1 MGAIR
6 PIAVKLDQDLRDR
19 LQHLA
24 EARDRST
31 HWLLRKAIEQFV
43 EQEEKR
49 EALRQDALNAW
60 AEYQETGLH
69 VTHDEADAWLA
80 RLEAGDAAKAPECH
94 E

>member
-6 PIAVKLDQDLRDR
+6 PIAVKLDQDLRER

-31 HWLLRKAIEQFV
+31 HWLMRKAIEQFV

-80 RLEAGDAAKAPECH
+80 RLEAGEEAKAPECH
-94 E
+94 A

>member
-31 HWLLRKAIEQFV
+31 HWLMRKAIEQFV

-49 EALRQDALNAW
+49 EALRQAALKAW

>member
-6 PIAVKLDQDLRDR
+6 PIAVKLDQDMRDR

-80 RLEAGDAAKAPECH
+80 RLEAGEEAKAPECH

>member
-49 EALRQDALNAW
+49 EALRRDALNAW

-69 VTHDEADAWLA
+69 ISHDEADAWLA
-80 RLEAGDAAKAPECH
+80 RLEEGEEAKAPECH

>member
-49 EALRQDALNAW
+49 ETLRQDALNAW

-80 RLEAGDAAKAPECH
+80 RLEAGEEAKAPECH

>member
-49 EALRQDALNAW
+49 EALRQDAMNAW

-80 RLEAGDAAKAPECH
+80 RLEAGEEAKAPECH

>member
-1 MGAIR
+1 MAAIR

-31 HWLLRKAIEQFV
+31 HWLMRKAIEQFV

-49 EALRQDALNAW
+49 EALRQDALKAW

>member
-80 RLEAGDAAKAPECH
+80 RLEAGEEAKAPECH